1 MSSVRTDAGNGS
13 SARAR
18 TFGSISSIASL
29 SVFDFGRE
37 HVFDRIGI
45 RSMTWSSD
53 PAGHTF
59 GGWGIGATVR
69 DYARFGYL

>member
-1 MSSVRTDAGNGS
+1 
-13 SARAR
+13 
-18 TFGSISSIASL
+18 
-29 SVFDFGRE
+29 VFDFGRE